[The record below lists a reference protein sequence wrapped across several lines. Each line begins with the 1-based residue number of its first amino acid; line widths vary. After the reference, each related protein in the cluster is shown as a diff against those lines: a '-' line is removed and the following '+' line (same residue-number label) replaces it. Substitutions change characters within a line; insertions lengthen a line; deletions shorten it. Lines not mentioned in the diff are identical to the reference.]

1 MKLPFQIAVL
11 FDGTGIDGKDFVT
24 VPLAVRTARHAV
36 AINEYRGHFDYVPMR
51 GKQVAERFF
60 AGSHTDVGGG
70 YKDHALADV
79 AGAWVVRG
87 AVRQGLRLKGGVKLS
102 EAFPANAQPIVHN
115 SLGDPTNFW
124 GALDAV
130 RRKIDPK
137 RLHRSVKKI
146 LSLILDARG
155 NPALPETFHNAP
167 TI

>member
-1 MKLPFQIAVL
+1 MPPAVH
-11 FDGTGIDGKDFVT
+11 V
-24 VPLAVRTARHAV
+24 ARHAV

-51 GKQVAERFF
+51 GKQVLERFF

-87 AVRQGLRLKGGVKLS
+87 AVRQGLRLKEGVKLS
-102 EAFPANAQPIVHN
+102 EALAADAIVHN
-115 SLGDPTNFW
+115 SLDDPTNFW

-130 RRKIDPK
+130 RRTIDPK

-146 LSLILDARG
+146 LSRILDKDG
-155 NPALPETFHNAP
+155 NPVPPETFAAAP
-167 TI
+167 TS